1 MLCGCYVDCG
11 GAGLGDR
18 HADNVMVRTDGVK
31 FDIDYQ
37 CLFGEEPS
45 RAHQALMS
53 LTPLRAD
60 AEWLTCVG
68 EENKQL
74 VKTVMDITYKMMR
87 RHAGGFLKYT
97 STLQATDG
105 CCASGL
111 FMCFLQ
117 RMADMDPKYSFVQ
130 IEEQLS
136 GT

>member
-1 MLCGCYVDCG
+1 
-11 GAGLGDR
+11 
-18 HADNVMVRTDGVK
+18 MVRTDGVK

-87 RHAGGFLKYT
+87 RHAGGFLI
-97 STLQATDG
+97 QAHCKQLMGAVPQDFS
-105 CCASGL
+105 CASCNAWPTWIPNIVL
-111 FMCFLQ
+111 Y
-117 RMADMDPKYSFVQ
+117 R
-130 IEEQLS
+130 
-136 GT
+136 